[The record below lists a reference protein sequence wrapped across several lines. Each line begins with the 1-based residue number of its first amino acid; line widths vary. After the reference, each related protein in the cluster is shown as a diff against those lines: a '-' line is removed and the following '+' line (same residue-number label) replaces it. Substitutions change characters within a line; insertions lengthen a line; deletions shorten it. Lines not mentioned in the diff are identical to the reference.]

1 MAEIRIL
8 CVDPPGSG
16 RREWIDGLRTNLPD
30 LEPDVEAR
38 DTVAAAEDVLEDRPV
53 DCVVTEYDLPDG
65 TGLELIDRGRTLDPN
80 AAGILYTAVEYDEID
95 TAEFETTVVEYL
107 ARDTPGAV
115 SRLADLVRTTVTRRS
130 QSSYPRP
137 RDELERIGA
146 LESYD
151 FDSGGLRDSL
161 ERLTDVVAHYF
172 DPVGVEINVIGDRT
186 QTTLAAY
193 GPADS
198 GASTAREE
206 SICTF
211 TILEDDGVLAVED
224 VRDDP
229 RFRTSAD
236 EFEDRGVRSYVG
248 STLVAPGGHVLG
260 TVCVYDREQR
270 TFTPGDEAFLRDVA
284 GVAMDLIEAN
294 SRGRAGNGGAAAED
308 GGGSP

>member
-16 RREWIDGLRTNLPD
+16 SREWIDGLRTNLPD
-30 LEPDVEAR
+30 LAPDIEAR
-38 DTVAAAEDVLEDRPV
+38 DTVAAAENVLGDRPV
-53 DCVVTEYDLPDG
+53 DCVVTEYHLPDG

-80 AAGILYTAVEYDEID
+80 AAGILYTAAEYDEID
-95 TAEFETTVVEYL
+95 TSDFETTVVEYL
-107 ARDTPGAV
+107 DRDSPGAV

-137 RDELERIGA
+137 RDEIERIGA

-151 FDSGGLRDSL
+151 LDSGGLRGSL
-161 ERLTDVVAHYF
+161 ERLADVVAYYF
-172 DPVGVEINVIGDRT
+172 DPVGVEINLIEDRT

-193 GPADS
+193 GPADAGTS
-198 GASTAREE
+198 IAREE

-224 VRDDP
+224 VHDDP

-236 EFEDRGVRSYVG
+236 EFEAHGVRSYVG
-248 STLVAPGGHVLG
+248 STIVAPSDHVLG
-260 TVCVYDREQR
+260 TVCVYDREPR
-270 TFTPGDEAFLRDVA
+270 TFAPSDETFLRDVA
-284 GVAMDLIEAN
+284 GVAMDLIEAD
-294 SRGRAGNGGAAAED
+294 SRGRAGNGGATAE
-308 GGGSP
+308 GEGRSP